1 MSHAKLLKN
10 EFQKENRF
18 EVILKI
24 NRYKRTTKCFW
35 KLKIRNPNEKNIR
48 SLLTAFWCCRSLL
61 WSFWTRD
68 QYVKS
73 KTVKKVYVD
82 YKSYFPDLISTIF
95 MSELE
100 WKNCQGFMVKNISVR
115 QFSRT
120 LNLYLRDTFLNIFYE
135 LRRQVFEHCILG
147 NNFIFS
153 RVGLILSRPHL
164 HTIITMVRLVQTW
177 IIACQNLRIFE
188 RRRNFY

>member
-1 MSHAKLLKN
+1 MFLKTLN
-10 EFQKENRF
+10 T
-18 EVILKI
+18 
-24 NRYKRTTKCFW
+24 KRTRTKLFDYDW
-35 KLKIRNPNEKNIR
+35 VYFDATWN
-48 SLLTAFWCCRSLL
+48 LLRRL
-61 WSFWTRD
+61 WTRD
-68 QYVKS
+68 RCSKS
-73 KTVKKVYVD
+73 KFWRKALTPFIQNAGP
-82 YKSYFPDLISTIF
+82 SLSA
-95 MSELE
+95 
-100 WKNCQGFMVKNISVR
+100 
-115 QFSRT
+115 FSGKPQSAALHLFVCVSMLTRS
-120 LNLYLRDTFLNIFYE
+120 LYLRDTFLNIFYE